1 MKLENVAN
9 ISLGMVLSRI
19 QANPNIGGVTYPLFT
34 IQELAYELGQY
45 NTVIEKQ
52 QIEVDEKKLDK
63 RLIAKEGG
71 VIIGLTSSNKA
82 IVVDISHQ
90 DEIIPS
96 NFAYIEVNKNKLD
109 PYYFT
114 WYFNEHPSVR
124 KQLTIVMQG
133 SIIRA
138 LSVQMLR
145 ELEVILPPMD
155 MQYKIGRIYELRRRK
170 AKLSFEQKQLEEQL
184 FNQIIIK
191 HLKEDK

>member
-1 MKLENVAN
+1 MKLDNVAD

-19 QANPNIGGVTYPLFT
+19 QANPNIGGVAYPLFT

-45 NTVIEKQ
+45 NIVIEKQ
-52 QIEVDEKKLDK
+52 QIEVDEKKIDK
-63 RLIAKEGG
+63 KLIAKEGG

-96 NFAYIEVNKNKLD
+96 NFAYIEVHKNLD

-114 WYFNEHPSVR
+114 WFFNEHPSVR
-124 KQLTIVMQG
+124 KQLTIAMQG
-133 SIIRA
+133 SSVRA

>member
-1 MKLENVAN
+1 MKLDNVAD

-19 QANPNIGGVTYPLFT
+19 QANPNIGGVAYPLFT

-45 NTVIEKQ
+45 NIVIEKQ
-52 QIEVDEKKLDK
+52 QIEVDEKKIDK
-63 RLIAKEGG
+63 KLIAKEGG

-96 NFAYIEVNKNKLD
+96 NFAYIEVHKNLD

-114 WYFNEHPSVR
+114 WFFNEHPSVR
-124 KQLTIVMQG
+124 KQLTIAMQG
-133 SIIRA
+133 SSVRA

-145 ELEVILPPMD
+145 ELEIILPPMD

-170 AKLSFEQKQLEEQL
+170 SKLSFEQNQLEEQL

-191 HLKEDK
+191 DLKEDK

>member
-1 MKLENVAN
+1 MKLDNVAD

-19 QANPNIGGVTYPLFT
+19 QANPNIGGVAYPLFT

-45 NTVIEKQ
+45 NIVIEKQ
-52 QIEVDEKKLDK
+52 QIEVDEKKIDK
-63 RLIAKEGG
+63 KLIAKEGG

-96 NFAYIEVNKNKLD
+96 NFAYIEVHKNLD

-114 WYFNEHPSVR
+114 WFFNEHPSVR
-124 KQLTIVMQG
+124 KQLTIAMQG
-133 SIIRA
+133 SSVRA

-170 AKLSFEQKQLEEQL
+170 AKLSFEQKQLEEHL